1 MAKAD
6 AAKYEAA
13 KTAIQA
19 ADRQLT
25 LAQSDYERAQAEVAK
40 FRERLVALGFDP
52 DADLDAQ
59 VFDMK
64 SKVIKAE
71 ARLTK
76 DIAKLAEAVDA

>member
-13 KTAIQA
+13 KTAIQT
-19 ADRQLT
+19 ADRHLT

-40 FRERLVALGFDP
+40 FHERLVSLGLDP

-64 SKVIKAE
+64 SRVIKTE
-71 ARLTK
+71 TKLTK
-76 DIAKLAEAVDA
+76 DIIKLAEVVDA